1 MTAIEFIVAALEFS
15 GRGMEGLVADL
26 DGADLVAAP
35 TSRGGNHALWVIGHL
50 AVSEASI
57 VGRFIKGQEPALKEW
72 QSLFGLGS
80 QPTSDLS
87 KYPAK
92 AELLKKS
99 QAVRQETLD
108 LLRSLSEKDLDK
120 PTSVQQNQELFGTIG
135 RCLVTM
141 VHHQAFHL
149 GQIAVVRRALGRK
162 PAFA

>member
-1 MTAIEFIVAALEFS
+1 LEF
-15 GRGMEGLVADL
+15 GRRTMEGLVADL
-26 DGADLVAAP
+26 DGADLVAPP
-35 TSRGGNHALWVIGHL
+35 TSRGGNHALWVMGHL

-72 QSLFGLGS
+72 QPLFALGS

-92 AELLKKS
+92 SELLKKS
-99 QAVRQETLD
+99 QAVRQETLN
-108 LLRSLSEKDLDK
+108 LLGSLSEKDLDK

-135 RCLVTM
+135 RCFVTM
-141 VHHQAFHL
+141 VHHQAFHI

>member
-1 MTAIEFIVAALEFS
+1 MKATEFIAAALDF
-15 GRGMEGLVADL
+15 GRRAMEGMVADL
-26 DGADLVAAP
+26 DGKDLVAAP
-35 TSRGGNHALWVIGHL
+35 TARGGNHALWVLGHL

-57 VGRFIKGQEPALKEW
+57 VGKFIKGQEPALKEW
-72 QSLFGLGS
+72 QGLFGLGS
-80 QPTSDLS
+80 EPAGDLS
-87 KYPAK
+87 KYPTK
-92 AELLKKS
+92 AEVLKKS

-108 LLRSLSEKDLDK
+108 LLRSLSDKDLDK
-120 PTSVQQNQELFGTIG
+120 PTSVQQNREIFGTIG